1 MTDQSAALP
10 QGSPKGAPLRGQLG
24 WVLYDMAG
32 GPYFNIVKIFV
43 FAPYFARA
51 IVGNAVKG
59 QELWAYI
66 EGASGL
72 SIALLSAIVGSI
84 ADAYGPRK
92 PIMAILSLPVML
104 GLLLLWFAAPGS
116 PAFPVAITLIII
128 AVTSELSFLCH
139 GSLLTRVARPE
150 RVGFLS
156 GLGFSANYL
165 GTLII
170 FISWLALFGMAKT
183 PAFGLDRSSAED
195 VRIIC
200 PMAGLWFAVL
210 ALPFFL
216 FTPDD
221 ARKGPS
227 LAGALPAG
235 LRQLKATLGHARKY
249 GNIMRYLL
257 SRMLYFDGL
266 VATFTFIG
274 IYATGTFGWTPAEVG
289 LFGLIIFSVIVFAAL
304 IGGRIDDLIGSKPT
318 ILLSVFAVAICV
330 GLALS
335 IGAHS
340 LFFVV
345 ALDDSQNAQSLP
357 LIGGLL
363 HTMGFKQLTEQAFI
377 LCGTLGGV
385 FMGPALAS
393 SRTLLA
399 RIAPETM
406 MAEFFGLFTLSGKA
420 TSFLAPTAIALVTQL
435 TGNQRAGVA
444 SVLVFLV
451 VGAIGLSTVREA
463 RSEAIPA

>member
-1 MTDQSAALP
+1 MKSVALSSAPVRGTTL
-10 QGSPKGAPLRGQLG
+10 KGQIA
-24 WVLYDMAG
+24 WALYDMAG

-51 IVGNAVKG
+51 IVGDAVRG
-59 QELWAYI
+59 QALWAYI
-66 EGASGL
+66 EAASGI
-72 SIALLSAIVGSI
+72 SIALSSAILGSM

-92 PIMAILSLPVML
+92 PIMAILSLPVVIL
-104 GLLLLWFAAPGS
+104 LLLLWFAAPGA
-116 PAFPVAITLIII
+116 PALPVGIALVLI
-128 AVTSELSFLCH
+128 AVTAELSFLCH
-139 GSLLTRVARPE
+139 SSLLARVAPPD

-170 FISWLALFGMAKT
+170 FISWLALFGMAKV
-183 PAFGLDRSSAED
+183 PAFGLDRASAED

-200 PMAGLWFAVL
+200 PMAGLWFALL

-221 ARKGPS
+221 ERKGPS
-227 LAGALPAG
+227 LLAAFPAG
-235 LRQLKATLGHARKY
+235 VRQLRITFGHARKY
-249 GNIMRYLL
+249 ANIMRYLFA
-257 SRMLYFDGL
+257 RMLYFDGL

-274 IYATGTFGWTPAEVG
+274 IYATGTFGWTPAQVG
-289 LFGLIIFSVIVFAAL
+289 LFGLIIFSVIVFAAF
-304 IGGRIDDLIGSKPT
+304 IGGRLDDRFGSKPT
-318 ILLSVFAVAICV
+318 ILLSVFSVAFFV
-330 GLALS
+330 ALALS
-335 IGAHS
+335 IGNHS
-340 LFFVV
+340 LFFSMSLNEK
-345 ALDDSQNAQSLP
+345 ANAQSLP

-363 HTMGFKQLTEQAFI
+363 HAMGFKLLTEQAFI

-399 RIAPETM
+399 RIAPESM

-420 TSFLAPTAIALVTQL
+420 TSFLAPTAIALITQL
-435 TGNQRAGVA
+435 THNQRAGIA
-444 SVLVFLV
+444 SVLAFLTI
-451 VGAIGLSTVREA
+451 GAIGLTTVNEE
-463 RSEAIPA
+463 RSGAIAA